1 MIIYEPFWDYLD
13 WHEIS
18 TYTLIT
24 KHHVSSSTIN
34 RLRHNQPVSTATI
47 TNKPAGKCHA
57 QNVINFESGS
67 RPESHFFQMELMKI
81 KTAGNH
87 AELKKKRLYPTAARP
102 DIRPVP
108 LDRAKST
115 LGLNTS
121 VHTEQHA
128 VNAVQIIQNLCV
140 KLRQLLVQTDDP
152 VSLALAAFFLV
163 RTAAAILALKR

>member
-1 MIIYEPFWDYLD
+1 M
-13 WHEIS
+13 
-18 TYTLIT
+18 
-24 KHHVSSSTIN
+24 N
-34 RLRHNQPVSTATI
+34 RKKRI

-57 QNVINFESGS
+57 QNVINIESGS

-108 LDRAKST
+108 LDRTKSS

-121 VHTEQHA
+121 VHPEQRA
-128 VNAVQIIQNLCV
+128 VNAVQIIQNFCV
-140 KLRQLLVQTDDP
+140 KLRQLLVQTNDP
-152 VSLALAAFFLV
+152 VSLSLTKNYPITLLRNKPTQNSNSLSF
-163 RTAAAILALKR
+163 ALKDVFSTRKEVFCTIEILDRIC

>member
-1 MIIYEPFWDYLD
+1 
-13 WHEIS
+13 
-18 TYTLIT
+18 
-24 KHHVSSSTIN
+24 
-34 RLRHNQPVSTATI
+34 
-47 TNKPAGKCHA
+47 
-57 QNVINFESGS
+57 
-67 RPESHFFQMELMKI
+67 MELMKI

-108 LDRAKST
+108 LDRAKSS

-121 VHTEQHA
+121 VHTEQRA

>member
-1 MIIYEPFWDYLD
+1 M
-13 WHEIS
+13 
-18 TYTLIT
+18 
-24 KHHVSSSTIN
+24 
-34 RLRHNQPVSTATI
+34 

-57 QNVINFESGS
+57 QNVINIESGS

-87 AELKKKRLYPTAARP
+87 AELKKKRFYPPAPRP

-108 LDRAKST
+108 LDRAKSS

-121 VHTEQHA
+121 VHTEQRA
-128 VNAVQIIQNLCV
+128 VNAVQIIQNLCM

-163 RTAAAILALKR
+163 QTAAAIPRTENIPRFCRIYCPLQAGCK